1 MTKAH
6 PEMLQALTAGI
17 QSEVAA
23 YVFYYEALKKT
34 DSDKIRKV
42 LEKLALEEKDHYHT
56 LERRYDSFVR
66 SEKWNTTTD
75 VLRQPGLP
83 AISEEMNETHRELID
98 EVAATSSMKEVLDIA
113 YRLEKESN
121 ELFAGAAKMAE
132 NPEAKTMFEQLAR
145 FEEGHMN
152 LIDEMRSELL

>member
-1 MTKAH
+1 MAKAH
-6 PEMLQALTAGI
+6 PEMLQALTSGI

-23 YVFYYEALKKT
+23 YVFYYEALKKV
-34 DSDKIRKV
+34 DDGKIRNI
-42 LEKLALEEKDHYHT
+42 LEKLALEEKDHFHT

-66 SEKWNTTTD
+66 SEKWNTTAD

-83 AISEEMNETHRELID
+83 AVSEEMNESHRELIA
-98 EVAATSSMKEVLDIA
+98 EVEATTSLSEILDIA

-121 ELFAGAAKMAE
+121 ELFAEAAKKAE
-132 NPEAKTMFEQLAR
+132 TSDARTMFEQLAR

-152 LIDEMRSELL
+152 LIDEMRAELS

>member
-1 MTKAH
+1 MAKAH

-23 YVFYYEALKKT
+23 YVFYYEALKKV
-34 DSDKIRKV
+34 DSDKIKDV
-42 LEKLALEEKDHYHT
+42 LEKLALEEKDHFHT

-66 SEKWNTTTD
+66 SEKWNTTAD

-83 AISEEMNETHRELID
+83 PISEEMNETHRELID
-98 EVAATSSMKEVLDIA
+98 EVAGTNSMKEVLDIA

-121 ELFAGAAKMAE
+121 ELFADAAQKSQTAE
-132 NPEAKTMFEQLAR
+132 ARTMFEQLAR